1 MLMLRLRLVGDKP
14 SFHIEGEE
22 EDHVLDN
29 VNEPATIVPRAGELE
44 TPWTYL

>member
-29 VNEPATIVPRAGELE
+29 VNQAAGITQRARKIG
-44 TPWTYL
+44 TQ